1 MDTVNLRR
9 GVDLRGAK
17 AIAVLTA
24 LWLLTSYAAQAQKDY
39 KYIRK
44 FQERY
49 DDKPI
54 HYGFFFAA
62 PNTHFN
68 IRHSDTFA
76 TADSAYRI
84 SSPNSTGFRVGFI
97 FNAFLD
103 DRFDFRTTPSVS
115 LYSRAVNFDYP
126 GGSQRVETREST
138 WLNVPI
144 LFKYK
149 SERRNNSRM
158 YMIAGASFA
167 IETNVRK
174 GESQGSGRLN
184 TGTTDLTLEYGV
196 GFEQFFQFFKFSPEL
211 RFSQG
216 IPNLYR
222 ANALSPASAGIQRLT
237 TSTFTLYLNFE

>member
-1 MDTVNLRR
+1 MMGFRAT
-9 GVDLRGAK
+9 
-17 AIAVLTA
+17 
-24 LWLLTSYAAQAQKDY
+24 AQKDY

-44 FQERY
+44 FQDRY

-62 PNTHFN
+62 PSSHFN
-68 IRHSDTFA
+68 VTHSDAFQV
-76 TADSAYRI
+76 ADSAYRI

-97 FNAFLD
+97 FNAYLN
-103 DRFDFRTTPSVS
+103 DRFDFRSNPSVS
-115 LYSRAVNFDYP
+115 LYNRSVNFDYP
-126 GGSQRVETREST
+126 SGLQKTESREST
-138 WLNVPI
+138 WLNLPL

-158 YMIAGASFA
+158 YLIAGASFA

-174 GESQGSGRLN
+174 NEAQGSGRLS
-184 TGTTDLTLEYGV
+184 TSTADFTLEYGI
-196 GFEQFFQFFKFSPEL
+196 GFEQFFQFFKFAPEL

-222 ANALSPASAGIQRLT
+222 ANALNPTSVGIQRLT

>member
-9 GVDLRGAK
+9 SVDLHRSK
-17 AIAVLTA
+17 AIVLLMG
-24 LWLLTSYAAQAQKDY
+24 LWLMTGYQAIAQKDY

-62 PNTHFN
+62 PTTHFK
-68 IRHSDTFA
+68 ITHSDAFQ

-84 SSPNSTGFRVGFI
+84 SSPNTMGFRVGFI
-97 FNAFLD
+97 FNAYMN
-103 DRFDFRTTPSVS
+103 DRFDFRSNPSVS
-115 LYSRAVNFDYP
+115 LYSRTVNFDYP
-126 GGSQRVETREST
+126 GGLQKSEKREST

-149 SERRNNSRM
+149 SERRTNSRM
-158 YMIAGASFA
+158 YLIAGGSFA

-174 GESQGSGRLN
+174 NESQGAGRLN
-184 TGTTDLTLEYGV
+184 TGTADFTLEYGV
-196 GFEQFFQFFKFSPEL
+196 GFEQFFQFFKFAPEL

-222 ANALSPASAGIQRLT
+222 TNALNPTSIGIQRLT
-237 TSTFTLYLNFE
+237 TNTVTLYLNFE

>member
-9 GVDLRGAK
+9 SVNLYWSK
-17 AIAVLTA
+17 VVLLA
-24 LWLLTSYAAQAQKDY
+24 GLCLLMCSQANAQKDY

-44 FQERY
+44 FLPRY
-49 DDKPI
+49 DEKPI

-62 PNTHFN
+62 PTTHFK
-68 IRHSDTFA
+68 ITHSDAFQ

-84 SSPNSTGFRVGFI
+84 TSPNTMGFRVGFI
-97 FNAFLD
+97 FNAYLN
-103 DRFDFRTTPSVS
+103 DRFDFRSNPSVS
-115 LYSRAVNFDYP
+115 LYSRAINFDYP
-126 GGSQRVETREST
+126 GGVQKIEKREST

-158 YMIAGASFA
+158 YLVAGASFG

-174 GESQGSGRLN
+174 NEAQGAGRLN
-184 TGTTDLTLEYGV
+184 TSTTDFTLEYGV

-211 RFSQG
+211 RFSTG

-222 ANALSPASAGIQRLT
+222 ANVLNPTSVGIQRLT
-237 TSTFTLYLNFE
+237 TNTFTLYLNFE

>member
-9 GVDLRGAK
+9 SVNLHRSK
-17 AIAVLTA
+17 AIIACVG
-24 LWLLTSYAAQAQKDY
+24 LWLLVSYQAQAQRDY

-44 FQERY
+44 FQKDY

-62 PNTHFN
+62 PSTHFK
-68 IRHSDTFA
+68 ITHSDAFQV
-76 TADSAYRI
+76 ADSAYRI

-97 FNAFLD
+97 FNAYLN
-103 DRFDFRTTPSVS
+103 DRFDFRSNPSVS
-115 LYSRAVNFDYP
+115 LYSRVVNFDYP
-126 GGSQRVETREST
+126 SGLQKTETREST
-138 WLNVPI
+138 WLNIPI
-144 LFKYK
+144 LLKYK

-158 YMIAGASFA
+158 YMIAGASLA
-167 IETNVRK
+167 VETNVRK
-174 GESQGSGRLN
+174 NEAKGSGRLN
-184 TGTTDLTLEYGV
+184 TATTDFTLEYGI
-196 GFEQFFQFFKFSPEL
+196 GFEQFFQFFKFAPEL

-222 ANALSPASAGIQRLT
+222 ANVLNPTSVGIRKLT